1 MLKVVRQI
9 IIWRIAGLVIKLL
22 RAMLHFQY
30 ATFNIQH
37 KHELPL
43 AGVLLNTDALKMATQ
58 WAGHSVT

>member
-1 MLKVVRQI
+1 
-9 IIWRIAGLVIKLL
+9 
-22 RAMLHFQY
+22 MLHFQY

-58 WAGHSVT
+58 WAGHSVTWKTKSFSESDEISESDEASS